1 MVAVKAEIK
10 SEPHTPKV
18 QWDTNERW
26 TERPIEYLTNHL
38 DVRLKMFSD
47 SVKDARKES
56 RKKVVGSK
64 PKVEYYR
71 EIAKAVFD
79 VEGEPDRG
87 AYLMEPERYATC
99 LRSDHLKT
107 YTRYRKMLQ
116 QTGEGLKD
124 EDEDKNEMHRNQL
137 EMIHASFP
145 WWNTLHGW
153 WSEHPKYA
161 FQMVTN
167 STSGTG
173 KMVSDFEQ
181 AVFVPPEQVA
191 APIETNTSRPPSPPA
206 IVNALLSHVNSP
218 ISWAEPPPQVDM
230 GLLNTDTTLFRM
242 ESPTG
247 FPLSLPDSQLPDV
260 KPGINAE
267 DSSVSSSHTLA
278 RSTPGPATLK
288 SKVDLTLM
296 ASRTSGS
303 KGHKDFI
310 ADFHEAARVD
320 QVQAQQEAEYHHV
333 QQMARFE
340 LKREKMHHKF
350 EIESLRLQLQLAQVQ
365 SQPQQQQQLQQQPQ
379 QQHDPTFDFGS
390 LNF

>member
-1 MVAVKAEIK
+1 MDNESASATPPMVAVKAEIK
-10 SEPHTPKV
+10 SEPRTPKV

-26 TERPIEYLTNHL
+26 TERLIEYLTNHL

-64 PKVEYYR
+64 PKVEYYH

-79 VEGEPDRG
+79 VEGEPDHG
-87 AYLMEPERYATC
+87 AYLMEPERYATSV
-99 LRSDHLKT
+99 LGRITYLQKT
-107 YTRYRKMLQ
+107 YTGYRKMLQ

-137 EMIHASFP
+137 EMIGASFP

-173 KMVSDFEQ
+173 KM
-181 AVFVPPEQVA
+181 QVA
-191 APIETNTSRPPSPPA
+191 APIETNTSHPPSPPA

-267 DSSVSSSHTLA
+267 DSS
-278 RSTPGPATLK
+278 
-288 SKVDLTLM
+288 
-296 ASRTSGS
+296 
-303 KGHKDFI
+303 
-310 ADFHEAARVD
+310 
-320 QVQAQQEAEYHHV
+320 
-333 QQMARFE
+333 
-340 LKREKMHHKF
+340 
-350 EIESLRLQLQLAQVQ
+350 
-365 SQPQQQQQLQQQPQ
+365 QPQGLP
-379 QQHDPTFDFGS
+379 HSSPRLT
-390 LNF
+390 